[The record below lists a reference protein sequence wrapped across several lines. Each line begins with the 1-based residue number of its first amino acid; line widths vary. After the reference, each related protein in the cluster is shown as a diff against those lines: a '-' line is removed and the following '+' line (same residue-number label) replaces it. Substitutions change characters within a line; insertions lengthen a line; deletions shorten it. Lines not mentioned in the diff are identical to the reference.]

1 MFPPS
6 SSDQR
11 SSQAFRVWLL
21 DIVMNER
28 RSKSNNV
35 LFKKDIMPVFG
46 SLVDYFSLGWGK
58 LTKPTKGFQIEDNF
72 GPCNVLG
79 MTDNRLPTVF

>member
-6 SSDQR
+6 SSDQG
-11 SSQAFRVWLL
+11 SSQGFRLWLL

-35 LFKKDIMPVFG
+35 LFKKDIMPGFR
-46 SLVDYFSLGWGK
+46 SLVDYFSLGWRK
-58 LTKPTKGFQIEDNF
+58 LTKPTKGFQTEDNF